1 MCALWGPGAVHA
13 CCDVIL
19 YDNACIVTTWVLLSP
34 LMGTT
39 GKLLLLLLLGYYW
52 VRYWVLLV
60 VTTWVLLGCYWVR
73 YWVLLVVTTWV
84 LLGPLLGTGSYY
96 LGTTGS
102 VTGYYW

>member
-19 YDNACIVTTWVLLSP
+19 YDNACIVTTWVLL
-34 LMGTT
+34 
-39 GKLLLLLLLGYYW
+39 GY
-52 VRYWVLLV
+52 
-60 VTTWVLLGCYWVR
+60 YWVR